1 MKVEQDTRDKKTNA
15 WRWKMMFGVDFC
27 RCWEWWDIG
36 RCQVLVA
43 GTTYLLR

>member
-27 RCWEWWDIG
+27 RCVG
-36 RCQVLVA
+36 CFAYQN
-43 GTTYLLR
+43 YS